1 MNLKKLYAEQKHSI
15 YEIQKYVGVSH
26 YTLYHYYGNATKIKR
41 IPYDILKKIA
51 EFEEIDEEELLK
63 KMIEY
68 AEKINK

>member
-41 IPYDILKKIA
+41 MPYDMLKKIA
-51 EFEEIDEEELLK
+51 EF
-63 KMIEY
+63 
-68 AEKINK
+68 